1 MKIKK
6 SALFVLSALTIFNV
20 NQLIAQ
26 QESTI
31 SIDSLSKTVLHLRE
45 ELNKSKQLNISGY
58 MQPQWQYIDSAGAP
72 SFAGG
77 DFSNGSSKYYSRFMM
92 RRGRVKFKY
101 DYKNVQFVLLPDIT
115 EKGIFMRETFIKI
128 SDPWLKM
135 FSLTAGM
142 WQDQF
147 GFELIQSSSARE
159 TPERARFLQNLFPT
173 ERDLGAFI
181 TMALPKSS
189 CFYGLK
195 LDAAVMNGSA
205 GVSSEFDSHK
215 DFTGRLSYSK
225 TSKNE
230 KTSFGL
236 GVSSYYGGYRIGNVK
251 DYHCTTLSNGL
262 HGYTLSTDTANYDR
276 VARRIYIGCD
286 IQLSVDSKIGITTIR
301 AEYAQGEQPGT
312 EKSSKSIGAPPVS
325 SIYHR
330 QFNGAYVY
338 LIQSIGKSPFQLVL
352 KYDWYDPNVK
362 LSGKDV
368 GKSGSN
374 TKVADIRYD
383 TYGFGLNYRLNSN
396 VKLMAY
402 YDYVINESTNIVGYA
417 KDIKD
422 NVVTIRLQYKF

>member
-1 MKIKK
+1 
-6 SALFVLSALTIFNV
+6 
-20 NQLIAQ
+20 
-26 QESTI
+26 
-31 SIDSLSKTVLHLRE
+31 
-45 ELNKSKQLNISGY
+45 
-58 MQPQWQYIDSAGAP
+58 
-72 SFAGG
+72 
-77 DFSNGSSKYYSRFMM
+77 
-92 RRGRVKFKY
+92 
-101 DYKNVQFVLLPDIT
+101 
-115 EKGIFMRETFIKI
+115 
-128 SDPWLKM
+128 
-135 FSLTAGM
+135 
-142 WQDQF
+142 
-147 GFELIQSSSARE
+147 
-159 TPERARFLQNLFPT
+159 
-173 ERDLGAFI
+173 
-181 TMALPKSS
+181 MALPKSS